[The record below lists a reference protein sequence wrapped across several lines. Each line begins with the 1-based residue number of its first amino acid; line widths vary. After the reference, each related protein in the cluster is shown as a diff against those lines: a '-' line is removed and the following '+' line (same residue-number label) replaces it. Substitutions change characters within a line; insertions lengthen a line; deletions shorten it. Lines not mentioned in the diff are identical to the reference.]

1 MKRKLLPLIVF
12 VMAISMNVQAGSAD
26 LFSYDK
32 NAVTSELAELTEL
45 ENYVWMNPASTLS
58 VLVETG
64 NDLVSGL
71 KLYGPGSMG
80 MTFDDPPLGIPS
92 FLWGCAFGVV
102 GIAIVYFV
110 TDEDND
116 ETKKAFYGC
125 LAGTLVY
132 GVLYAVWWSAWWG
145 TAAWI

>member
-1 MKRKLLPLIVF
+1 MKRNILLLFVF
-12 VMAISMNVQAGSAD
+12 VMAISMNLQAGVAD

-32 NAVTSELAELTEL
+32 DAVATELTELTEL

-58 VLVETG
+58 VLVKAG
-64 NDLVSGL
+64 DDLVSGL
-71 KLYGPGSMG
+71 NLYGPGSMG

-102 GIAIVYFV
+102 GVAIVYFV
-110 TDEDND
+110 TDEDTD
-116 ETKKAFYGC
+116 ETKKSFYGC

-132 GVLYAVWWSAWWG
+132 GVLYAVWWSALWG
-145 TAAWI
+145 SAAWI